1 MLILFLRVFLL
12 YSLVLL
18 TIRLMGKRQISELQP
33 FELVVTIT
41 IADLAAQPLSDV
53 NMPLLNGIIPII
65 VLLFMQVI
73 ISFITMK
80 SNKARRLICGEPA
93 IIMENGKINQAN
105 VEEMLISV
113 DDIMELLRSNKA
125 PDINDVDYALIETDG
140 AISITKKTDKGLI
153 TSLIE
158 NGRIIEKNFGLANV
172 DKNHVLDCLQRTDI
186 GGLKNVFWGF
196 YFDKKIYFIKKTPDK
211 KLKK

>member
-93 IIMENGKINQAN
+93 IILENGKINQAN
-105 VEEMLISV
+105 IKEMLISV

-158 NGRIIEKNFGLANV
+158 NGRVIEKNFDLANV
-172 DKNHVLDCLQRTDI
+172 NKDYVLDCLQQTNI
-186 GGLKNVFWGF
+186 GGLENVFWGF
-196 YFDKKIYFIKKTPDK
+196 YFDKKIYFIKKTSDK
-211 KLKK
+211 KQKQ